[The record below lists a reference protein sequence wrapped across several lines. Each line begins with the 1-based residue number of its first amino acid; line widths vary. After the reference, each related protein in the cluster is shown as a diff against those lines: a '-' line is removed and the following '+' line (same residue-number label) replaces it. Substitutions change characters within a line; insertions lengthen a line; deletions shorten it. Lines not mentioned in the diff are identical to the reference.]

1 MHMHALGRIII
12 MWAANVLAVLIA
24 SYYIAG
30 FSVRFTPADLLIVAA
45 ILTFLNVTIK
55 PFLTLLFGPVII
67 LTLGLGLII
76 VNAIVLK
83 VLDVLSPAVTVGG
96 ILPLVYSAILIGVIN
111 FLFHAAEK

>member
-1 MHMHALGRIII
+1 MHALGRIVI
-12 MWAANVLAVLIA
+12 MWAANVLALLIA
-24 SYYIAG
+24 SYWIAG
-30 FSVRFTPADLLIVAA
+30 FHIAFNPADLLIVAA

-83 VLDVLSPAVTVGG
+83 IVDVLSPAVA
-96 ILPLVYSAILIGVIN
+96 ISSIPALFYSAILIGIIN
-111 FLFHAAEK
+111 FLFHAAER